1 MGTLQDRE
9 LMNID
14 DVIQRQTNAYYQRKN
29 IQNNRVPQTNTN
41 ANNTSSQDVID
52 LTQDDETNN
61 FDTIPDDAL
70 LTMQIQESKNDS
82 QKRRR
87 IIKNPYKK

>member
-14 DVIQRQTNAYYQRKN
+14 DVIQRQTNAYYQSRN
-29 IQNNRVPQTNTN
+29 IQNNQIPQTNTN
-41 ANNTSSQDVID
+41 PNNTSSQDVID

-61 FDTIPDDAL
+61 FDTILDDTL
-70 LTMQIQESKNDS
+70 LNMQIKTH
-82 QKRRR
+82 QKTL
-87 IIKNPYKK
+87 IQTSNHTKFIHIS